1 MAIRYL
7 TATFTGINPLLLNN
21 PQTVDRFNHYAKAMK
36 RINDK
41 KTRRT
46 DDDFLELANLEMY
59 AKLYFDESI
68 GIYVPSTWVSA
79 AIADN
84 AFKTVKVSKAAIRG
98 GVFTT
103 ADKLPLTYRD
113 KDKVRTEDDIV
124 KNPVFR
130 HKMLLPQGQVRIAK
144 TAPIFHE
151 WSFTAGL
158 EYDDAI
164 IDQDSMVR
172 VLTHVAR
179 YGGFGD
185 FRPTFGRATVEV
197 SYE

>member
-7 TATFTGINPLLLNN
+7 NATFTGINPLLLNN

-46 DDDFLELANLEMY
+46 DDDYLELADLEMR
-59 AKLYFDESI
+59 AKLYFDEEI
-68 GIYVPSTWVSA
+68 GVYVPSTWVSA
-79 AIADN
+79 AIASN
-84 AFKTVKVSKAAIRG
+84 SFKTVKVSKDSIRA

-103 ADKLPLTYRD
+103 ADKLPLTYRG
-113 KDKVRTEDDIV
+113 KDKVKTEEDLV
-124 KNPVFR
+124 RNPLFR
-130 HKMLLPQGQVRIAK
+130 HKMLLPQGQVRVAK
-144 TAPIFHE
+144 TAPIFHD
-151 WSFTAGL
+151 WSFAAAL
-158 EYDDAI
+158 EYDDSI
-164 IDQDSMVR
+164 IDQDSMTR